1 MLRGGVR
8 GRRAEPPAEAFYPRP
23 VLPRRRSRAFARVAT
38 GAVAAVAALTVVAG
52 GGTPIAAAERAA
64 HTATPTVKLEPVADV
79 ANATAMATRT
89 GDPALYVALQRGV
102 VVAVAPGRD
111 PVTVL
116 DLTSLVRS
124 GGERGLLGL
133 VFSPDGKHLYV
144 HYSGAAA
151 GETVLEEYGVVDD
164 AIDPTTRRVLLT
176 VPQPQPN
183 HNGGQLAFGPDGLL
197 YLGLGDGGNRD
208 DTGPGHAAQGNG
220 QSLQTL
226 LGKILRI
233 DPQPSGGLPYSVPT
247 DNPFADGGGRPEIYV
262 YGVRNPWRFSFDT
275 KTGDLWIADVGQD
288 QYEEVTR
295 LPSGAVAGANL
306 GWPRYEGTHAY
317 RDGPSPDVVMPQ
329 IETSHADGNCSIT
342 GGFVYRGKAI
352 PALRGWYLY
361 SDYCNS
367 AILAA
372 KVDATG
378 KVRTRALGLRTSEVS
393 SFGEDR
399 AGELYV
405 LSQDT
410 GVLRLVPA

>member
-1 MLRGGVR
+1 VCASTAAALV
-8 GRRAEPPAEAFYPRP
+8 
-23 VLPRRRSRAFARVAT
+23 V
-38 GAVAAVAALTVVAG
+38 AVAALTVVAG
-52 GGTPIAAAERAA
+52 SGAPVAAATRAS
-64 HTATPTVKLEPVADV
+64 HTASAAAVRLEPVADV
-79 ANATAMATRT
+79 ADATAMATRA

-102 VVAVAPGRD
+102 VVALVPGQD

-116 DLTSLVRS
+116 DLTPLTRA

-133 VFSPDGKHLYV
+133 VFAPDGKHLYV

-151 GETVLEEYGVVDD
+151 GETVLEEYGVVDG

-183 HNGGQLAFGPDGLL
+183 HNGGQVAFGPDGYL

-208 DTGPGHAAQGNG
+208 DTGPGHAPQGNG

-233 DPQPSGGLPYSVPT
+233 DPQPSGGLPYTVPS

-275 KTGDLWIADVGQD
+275 RTGDLWVADVGQD

-295 LPSGAVAGANL
+295 LSAGHIAGANL
-306 GWPRYEGTHAY
+306 GWPRYEATHPY
-317 RDGPSPDVVMPQ
+317 RDGPATNVVMPQ

-342 GGFVYRGKAI
+342 GGLVYRGKQI
-352 PALRGWYLY
+352 PSLRGWYLY
-361 SDYCNS
+361 GDYCNGR
-367 AILAA
+367 IMAA
-372 KVDATG
+372 RIDATG
-378 KVRTRALGLRTSEVS
+378 KARTRDLGVQATQVS
-393 SFGEDR
+393 SFGADR
-399 AGELYV
+399 AGEPLV
-405 LSQDT
+405 LSQDR